1 MDYLFGKCW
10 DTDEACGY
18 ESIDVD
24 GCSWWNGCFWWNK
37 DKLKV
42 VEMEAP
48 RLRARACD
56 GWCCWADDVDAGGY
70 DYSATMKAHDGV
82 DHMWIQCVEED
93 GNIVMRAVY
102 ADQGEMTV
110 QVGDY
115 IALSG
120 YGLRKWFKVK
130 VESISRGD
138 EPEFRFRVSF
148 AVDGSWEKCQFLAAR
163 YGLGL
168 LTVQWGKKEAKTR
181 LGWMFLRPT
190 SEAGGGLLRTAES
203 IFGMN

>member
-1 MDYLFGKCW
+1 MRLAGTRALMWTVVRC
-10 DTDEACGY
+10 
-18 ESIDVD
+18 
-24 GCSWWNGCFWWNK
+24 WWNGCFWWNK

-110 QVGDY
+110 QPFLLQY
-115 IALSG
+115 ISG
-120 YGLRKWFKVK
+120 PGRGLH
-130 VESISRGD
+130 
-138 EPEFRFRVSF
+138 RFVRLWPSKMVQGEGGKHF
-148 AVDGSWEKCQFLAAR
+148 SW
-163 YGLGL
+163 G
-168 LTVQWGKKEAKTR
+168 
-181 LGWMFLRPT
+181 
-190 SEAGGGLLRTAES
+190 
-203 IFGMN
+203 